1 LTGHAEQETEVAPRL
16 ERLGVGKRLSFDEL
30 TPQNIA
36 NIFREALQN
45 FNTSNL
51 VSRQFNGAD
60 VTAEILQN
68 FLLDESTLEI

>member
-1 LTGHAEQETEVAPRL
+1 
-16 ERLGVGKRLSFDEL
+16 LSFDEL